1 MSRTKLSGTTL
12 SPELVASATERTTA
26 ATDLLLAVAAFAGAW
41 YLTRRGPGSLA
52 VRIWTAALVAAGLA
66 SVLGTITHGFVVSP
80 ALREWLWQP
89 LFLLLGTTVA
99 CFVAGAVAD
108 GFGPRPARRV
118 LALML
123 LAALGFYAATRL
135 SGGDFVVFVM
145 FQAAGLLAALAIYLR
160 LAARHRPGASLV
172 AAALALSLAAGAI
185 QANKSLA
192 LRLVW
197 EFDHNGIY
205 HLVQLGGLALLVAG
219 LGTTL
224 RSSHT

>member
-1 MSRTKLSGTTL
+1 MSRTKRSGTTL

-41 YLTRRGPGSLA
+41 HLTRRGPGSLA

-66 SVLGTITHGFVVSP
+66 SVLGAITHGFVLSP

-108 GFGPRPARRV
+108 GFGPRPARLV

>member
-1 MSRTKLSGTTL
+1 L

-26 ATDLLLAVAAFAGAW
+26 ATDLLLAVATFAGAW
-41 YLTRRGPGSLA
+41 HLARRGPASLA

-66 SVLGTITHGFVVSP
+66 SVLGAVTHGFEMSP

-108 GFGPRPARRV
+108 GFGPRPARVV

-123 LAALGFYAATRL
+123 LAALGFYVATRL

-160 LAARHRPGASLV
+160 LAAGRRPGASLV
-172 AAALALSLAAGAI
+172 AAALALSLAAGAV
-185 QANKSLA
+185 QANESLA
-192 LRLVW
+192 LRFVW
-197 EFDHNGIY
+197 EFDHNGVY

-224 RSSHT
+224 RFSHT